1 MYESKW
7 EEESHSVKIQVLTDS
22 IQEETGEETSTDE
35 VECMLS
41 NLIFKGWIKG
51 YIAHGNTL
59 NLSKK
64 EPFPDIGLVV
74 EKNSSKL

>member
-1 MYESKW
+1 
-7 EEESHSVKIQVLTDS
+7 
-22 IQEETGEETSTDE
+22 
-35 VECMLS
+35 MLS